1 MSAATNLRPVDV
13 RKETDGLGEIVVP
26 SAARWGA
33 QTQRSLGRNHL
44 EKLGVIRL
52 GVGLILVMTFVAIM
66 ALPLSVSA
74 QNFSVPDDVALRI
87 RLDDTLTSVD
97 SQVGDPFSATV
108 VEKGDYQN
116 ARVYGHV
123 AQIDVSGRI
132 KGHTSMMLRFDR
144 LVMPDGRR
152 APIHAEIVE
161 LYHAPS
167 GEKVDV
173 EGAIESGGR
182 GRKSIEHA
190 VIGAGAGALLGGVFG
205 GGKGAG
211 IGSIIGG
218 AGGLG
223 TTAFHGRQKITL
235 SSGQEMLIRI
245 TGR

>member
-13 RKETDGLGEIVVP
+13 RKDTDSFGEVAVP
-26 SAARWGA
+26 STALWGA
-33 QTQRSLGRNHL
+33 QTRCSLGRNHV
-44 EKLGVIRL
+44 EKLGVIWL
-52 GVGLILVMTFVAIM
+52 GVGPILVMTFVTIM
-66 ALPLSVSA
+66 ASPLSVSA
-74 QNFSVPDDVALRI
+74 QKFSVPDDVALRI

-108 VEKGDYQN
+108 VDNGDYQN